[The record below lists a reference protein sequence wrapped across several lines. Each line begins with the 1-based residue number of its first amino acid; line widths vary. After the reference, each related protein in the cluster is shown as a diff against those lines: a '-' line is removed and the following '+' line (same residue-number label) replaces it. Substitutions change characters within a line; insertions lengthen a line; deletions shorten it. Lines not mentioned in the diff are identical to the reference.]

1 MNVNNNNFDTNVNHN
16 NISDISVKQHEF
28 DMDIEH
34 NNMGV
39 MGVWHGE
46 TYAHTMITLAH
57 IETFIIEESTA
68 LPLVGLMRLGG
79 RAWIT
84 SKP

>member
-28 DMDIEH
+28 DMEIEH

-39 MGVWHGE
+39 MGVWHGDICSHHDNSC
-46 TYAHTMITLAH
+46 TH
-57 IETFIIEESTA
+57 
-68 LPLVGLMRLGG
+68 
-79 RAWIT
+79 
-84 SKP
+84 